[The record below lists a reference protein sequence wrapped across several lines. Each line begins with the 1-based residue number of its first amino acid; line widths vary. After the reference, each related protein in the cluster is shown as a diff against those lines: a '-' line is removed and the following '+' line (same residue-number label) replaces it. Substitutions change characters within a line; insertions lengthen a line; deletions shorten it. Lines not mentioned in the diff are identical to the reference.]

1 MLEFLSGPL
10 VWVAFAGFLGGSLYR
25 LITMALAARRER
37 VVWPTMNV
45 RFGLR
50 SVLHWVVPY
59 RNRVTRGR
67 PLFTAISFGFHAC
80 VVLTP
85 LLAMGHAA
93 LWQESWGIHWWSL
106 PPALIDVMTGMVI
119 VGGAVFLLR
128 RIAYPEVRRITS
140 WKDVLILLLVISPFV
155 TGFVAHHQW
164 LHHDAVM
171 VLHILSGVAWLIAI
185 PFTRLSHMLWFLFTR
200 AYMGSEFGAVRHARD
215 W

>member
-25 LITMALAARRER
+25 LVTMALAARREK
-37 VVWPTMNV
+37 VVWPTMDV

-50 SVLHWVVPY
+50 SVLHWVVPF
-59 RNRVTRGR
+59 RNRVTRSR
-67 PLFTAISFGFHAC
+67 PVFTTISFGFHAC
-80 VVLTP
+80 LLLTP
-85 LLAMGHAA
+85 LFAMGHAA
-93 LWQESWGIHWWSL
+93 LWHESWGIHWWSL
-106 PPALIDVMTGMVI
+106 PPGLTDVMTVMVI
-119 VGGAVFLLR
+119 VGGVAFLLR
-128 RIAYPEVRRITS
+128 RITYPEVRRVTT

-155 TGFVAHHQW
+155 TGFVAHRQW
-164 LHHDAVM
+164 LNHDTMM

-200 AYMGSEFGAVRHARD
+200 AFMGSEFGAVRHARD